1 MFLEIALFS
10 LKHFSSAGGKSK
22 SHSVRISN
30 TTFRAKPSVQI
41 SVYKKLTNLELLVC
55 VTYICIKILCCKRHE
70 NTEMWKTSVEQKF
83 LYTEKHG

>member
-1 MFLEIALFS
+1 MILEIALFS

-70 NTEMWKTSVEQKF
+70 NTEV
-83 LYTEKHG
+83 